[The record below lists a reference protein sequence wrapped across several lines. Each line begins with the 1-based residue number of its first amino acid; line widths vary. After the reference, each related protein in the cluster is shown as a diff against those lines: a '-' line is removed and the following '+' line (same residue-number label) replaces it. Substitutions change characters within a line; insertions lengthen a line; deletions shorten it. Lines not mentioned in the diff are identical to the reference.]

1 MTDRDALLAAVID
14 LPEDDLPRLVFAD
27 WLEEHGEPARAAF
40 IRTQIAAEALPPGD
54 PNRVAMELTAAGL
67 LREYRAA
74 WDRELPEWVTLQDTK
89 IVYRRGFADELS
101 TTPRRLF
108 RDGHELFAVAPVR
121 VVRLRPQRR
130 VSAATPRMFR
140 AHEYYKRIVT
150 LQLGPGLL
158 GSAPLTPASLWTKR
172 DAAGDPLDIYLL
184 TESRK
189 LTALRELNV
198 SANELTDDWV
208 LAFTR
213 RFRRA
218 SFTRTLAVLDLSD
231 NQITDAGADALGTT
245 FDGVRLRLRGNRIT
259 PAGADRLRRRFGEF
273 VEV

>member
-1 MTDRDALLAAVID
+1 MTDRDALLAAVIAR
-14 LPEDDLPRLVFAD
+14 PEDDLPRLVFAD
-27 WLEEHGEPARAAF
+27 WLEEHGESAWAAF

-54 PNRVAMELTAAGL
+54 PDRAALEWTAAGL
-67 LREYRAA
+67 LREYRTD

-108 RDGHELFAVAPVR
+108 RDGHELGAVAPVR
-121 VVRLRPQRR
+121 IVRLRPQRR
-130 VSAATPRMFR
+130 VSATTPRMFR
-140 AHEYYKRIVT
+140 AHDYYKRIVT

-158 GSAPLTPASLWTKR
+158 GTAPLTPASPWTR
-172 DAAGDPLDIYLL
+172 AAGAPLDIYLL

-198 SANELTDDWV
+198 SANDLTDDWV
-208 LAFTR
+208 VAFVR
-213 RFRRA
+213 RFRRSA
-218 SFTRTLAVLDLSD
+218 FTRTLAVLDLSD
-231 NQITDAGADALGTT
+231 NQITDAGADALSAM